1 MKNEENHEVARQ
13 GRSVVH
19 PGGRSGGAR
28 KGNKEQ
34 EEMEGGKRE
43 SEEARP
49 WRKQG
54 MERRQAKRKRVTGDG
69 RGKENA
75 TVGEVGRGAWGGQ
88 GTEESE
94 GNVGQGR
101 RRGKQKTRQGQGQ
114 GQGRGTRGSPPQT
127 VR

>member
-13 GRSVVH
+13 GRGVGQ
-19 PGGRSGGAR
+19 PWGKSGGAR
-28 KGNKEQ
+28 KGNREQ

-49 WRKQG
+49 QRKQG
-54 MERRQAKRKRVTGDG
+54 MERRQAKRKRATGDG

-75 TVGEVGRGAWGGQ
+75 TVGEVGMGAWRGQ
-88 GTEESE
+88 GTEE
-94 GNVGQGR
+94 
-101 RRGKQKTRQGQGQ
+101 RGWGKRETRQGQGR
-114 GQGRGTRGSPPQT
+114 GRGTRDSPPQT